1 MQYFII
7 GQREIVLAFK
17 MTGIDGVVADTREQV
32 LEAFNRVTGKGGI
45 ANVPSD
51 EIPRVLILTEEAA
64 SLIED
69 EEIQW
74 QKTGK
79 FPLIV
84 EVPGLN
90 GHMKGKKTLSDAI
103 REAVGVNV

>member
-1 MQYFII
+1 MNYYII
-7 GQREIVLAFK
+7 GQREIVLAFR
-17 MTGIDGVVADTREQV
+17 MTGIEGTIAETREQV
-32 LEAFNRVTGKGGI
+32 LEAFNRVTGKGGV
-45 ANVPSD
+45 ANVPGGQ
-51 EIPRVLILTEEAA
+51 IPRVLILTEEAA
-64 SLIED
+64 SLIEA
-69 EEIQW
+69 EEIEW

-90 GHMKGKKTLSDAI
+90 GHVAGKKTLSEAI

>member
-74 QKTGK
+74 QKTGR

-90 GHMKGKKTLSDAI
+90 GHMKGKKSLSDAI

>member
-1 MQYFII
+1 MKFYVI
-7 GQREIVLAFK
+7 GSREIVLAFK
-17 MTGIDGVVADTREQV
+17 MTGIEGTVAETRQEV
-32 LEAFNRVTGKGGI
+32 LAAFTKVTGKGGY
-45 ANVPSD
+45 ANVPVD
-51 EIPRVLILTEEAA
+51 EIPRVLILTEDAA

-69 EEIQW
+69 EEIEW

-90 GHMKGKKTLSDAI
+90 GHVDGKKSLSDAI

>member
-1 MQYFII
+1 MQYYII
-7 GQREIVLAFK
+7 GQREIVLAFR
-17 MTGIDGVVADTREQV
+17 MTGIEGTVADTREQV
-32 LEAFNRVTGKGGI
+32 LEAFNKVTGKGGV
-45 ANVPSD
+45 ANVPTD

-90 GHMKGKKTLSDAI
+90 GHMKDKKSLSDAI

>member
-1 MQYFII
+1 MQYYII
-7 GQREIVLAFK
+7 GQREIVLAFR
-17 MTGIDGVVADTREQV
+17 MTGIEGTVADTREQV
-32 LEAFNRVTGKGGI
+32 LEAFNKVTGKGGV
-45 ANVPSD
+45 ANVPTD
-51 EIPRVLILTEEAA
+51 EIPRALILTEEAA

-90 GHMKGKKTLSDAI
+90 GHMKGKKSLSDAI

>member
-1 MQYFII
+1 MNFYII
-7 GQREIVLAFK
+7 GSREIVLAFK
-17 MTGIDGVVADTREQV
+17 MIGITGAVVENRSEA
-32 LEAFNRVTGKGGI
+32 LEVFNRVTGKGGFSNI
-45 ANVPSD
+45 PT
-51 EIPRVLILTEEAA
+51 EEHPRVLILSEDVAC
-64 SLIED
+64 LIES
-69 EEIQW
+69 EEVEW

>member
-1 MQYFII
+1 MQYYII
-7 GQREIVLAFK
+7 GQREIVLAFR
-17 MTGIDGVVADTREQV
+17 MTGIEGTVADTREQV
-32 LEAFNRVTGKGGI
+32 LEAFNKVTGKGGV
-45 ANVPSD
+45 ANVPTD

-90 GHMKGKKTLSDAI
+90 GHVAGKKTLSEAI

>member
-1 MQYFII
+1 MNFYII

-17 MTGIDGVVADTREQV
+17 MTGIEGTVADTREQV
-32 LEAFNRVTGKGGI
+32 LDAFNRVTGKGGV
-45 ANVPSD
+45 AGVPSD
-51 EIPRVLILTEEAA
+51 KIPRVLILSEEAA
-64 SLIED
+64 ALIEQ
-69 EEIQW
+69 EELEW

-90 GHMKGKKTLSDAI
+90 GHMKGHKTLTDAI

>member
-1 MQYFII
+1 MKFYVI
-7 GQREIVLAFK
+7 GSREIVLAFK
-17 MTGIDGVVADTREQV
+17 MTGIEGTVAEKRNEV
-32 LEAFNRVTGKGGI
+32 LDAFNRVTGKGGI
-45 ANVPSD
+45 ANVPSS

-64 SLIED
+64 AQIEN
-69 EEIQW
+69 EEIEW

-90 GHMKGKKTLSDAI
+90 GHVEGKKTLSDAI
-103 REAVGVNV
+103 REAVGVNI